1 MIKTD
6 AKKVT
11 KWSVVIGF
19 LAILAVV
26 YKIFN
31 PCLVEFFPECF
42 FHKTTGYK
50 CPICGSQMAVHYLM
64 NFELSKALM
73 SNALLVLAIP
83 YILVTIAMDI
93 IKSTNENVLKLK
105 KIFSGKKTLT
115 GIVVIVVLFWIL
127 RNV

>member
-1 MIKTD
+1 
-6 AKKVT
+6 
-11 KWSVVIGF
+11 
-19 LAILAVV
+19 
-26 YKIFN
+26 
-31 PCLVEFFPECF
+31 
-42 FHKTTGYK
+42 
-50 CPICGSQMAVHYLM
+50 MAVHYLM